1 MKKILSAFLLLLSL
15 HSFGQVTGKT
25 VTTINLKMDNL
36 NTTFQKFKES
46 EWKMTQKDA
55 DGSTTEIKG
64 FIVLNADMNSIT
76 LEQKE
81 FDVNLKIDLTTKKVT
96 ALQNGKTSTQKFLFV
111 NANSN
116 EVALEEADV
125 VDIDETIKGTTVSS
139 IVWKNELM
147 NQDFALNKIGVNEWH
162 YVQEAINLKDKFPKE
177 EKNFKLTAADNNSI
191 TLLEVN
197 PEPSNTMFYAT
208 KLKIDIAA
216 KIVYKA
222 FYEADTKKW
231 TPLEKEQ
238 NGTDVFLVI
247 K

>member
-1 MKKILSAFLLLLSL
+1 
-15 HSFGQVTGKT
+15 
-25 VTTINLKMDNL
+25 MD
-36 NTTFQKFKES
+36 K
-46 EWKMTQKDA
+46 
-55 DGSTTEIKG
+55 
-64 FIVLNADMNSIT
+64 
-76 LEQKE
+76 
-81 FDVNLKIDLTTKKVT
+81 
-96 ALQNGKTSTQKFLFV
+96 KTSLRYDKVF
-111 NANSN
+111 S
-116 EVALEEADV
+116 DR
-125 VDIDETIKGTTVSS
+125 K
-139 IVWKNELM
+139 KEL
-147 NQDFALNKIGVNEWH
+147 K
-162 YVQEAINLKDKFPKE
+162 
-177 EKNFKLTAADNNSI
+177 EKNFKQTAADNNSI

>member
-1 MKKILSAFLLLLSL
+1 M
-15 HSFGQVTGKT
+15 
-25 VTTINLKMDNL
+25 
-36 NTTFQKFKES
+36 
-46 EWKMTQKDA
+46 
-55 DGSTTEIKG
+55 
-64 FIVLNADMNSIT
+64 
-76 LEQKE
+76 
-81 FDVNLKIDLTTKKVT
+81 
-96 ALQNGKTSTQKFLFV
+96 

-116 EVALEEADV
+116 EVTLEEADV
-125 VDIDETIKGTTVSS
+125 VDIDETIKGITVSS

-147 NQDFALNKIGVNEWH
+147 NEDFELNKIGVNEWH

-177 EKNFKLTAADNNSI
+177 EKKFKQIDADNESI

-222 FYEADTKKW
+222 VYEADTKQW

-238 NGTDVFLVI
+238 NGTNVFLVI